1 MFGSPSPLL
10 RLVAALRLNM
20 ELRSDALLRSDLS
33 SCVAVC
39 FTDSMPFKAPPF
51 DVYRS
56 LLRMVSPF
64 PAFRTKWNCPGG
76 EFLSTYLPAIFLLPE
91 WMSTPAQPRA
101 QGLAKARGHFP
112 HAGWLPLLIPEIGSA
127 SCSDRVCKYM

>member
-1 MFGSPSPLL
+1 
-10 RLVAALRLNM
+10 
-20 ELRSDALLRSDLS
+20 
-33 SCVAVC
+33 
-39 FTDSMPFKAPPF
+39 MPFKAPPF

-76 EFLSTYLPAIFLLPE
+76 ELLSTYLHAIFLLPA

-101 QGLAKARGHFP
+101 NGLAPDRGHFP
-112 HAGWLPLLIPEIGSA
+112 NRPEERREGKELVSKCRYRWSTHHKKKNRKNILILPNIKPT
-127 SCSDRVCKYM
+127 Y

>member
-1 MFGSPSPLL
+1 MRSLF
-10 RLVAALRLNM
+10 AAWILDTWFASATF
-20 ELRSDALLRSDLS
+20 LRSYRS
-33 SCVAVC
+33 SCGAFC
-39 FTDSMPFKAPPF
+39 FTESMPFKAPPF

-76 EFLSTYLPAIFLLPE
+76 EFLSTYLPAIFLPPE

-101 QGLAKARGHFP
+101 QGLAQDRGHFP
-112 HAGWLPLLIPEIGSA
+112 HAGWHPLPIDRKSA
-127 SCSDRVCKYM
+127 VQGESGYVRLESGGR

>member
-1 MFGSPSPLL
+1 
-10 RLVAALRLNM
+10 
-20 ELRSDALLRSDLS
+20 
-33 SCVAVC
+33 
-39 FTDSMPFKAPPF
+39 MPFKAPPF

-56 LLRMVSPF
+56 LLRLVSPF

-101 QGLAKARGHFP
+101 HGLAQDRGHFP
-112 HAGWLPLLIPEIGSA
+112 HTGWHPLPLHGHAADATTTFRRNSSEELRVGKACVSAGGSG
-127 SCSDRVCKYM
+127 CEPD

>member
-1 MFGSPSPLL
+1 
-10 RLVAALRLNM
+10 
-20 ELRSDALLRSDLS
+20 
-33 SCVAVC
+33 
-39 FTDSMPFKAPPF
+39 MPFKAPPF

-101 QGLAKARGHFP
+101 QGLAQDRGHFP
-112 HAGWLPLLIPEIGSA
+112 HAGWHPLPMHGRSEEHTSELQSLMRSSYAVFCLKQKTSKSI
-127 SCSDRVCKYM
+127 

>member
-1 MFGSPSPLL
+1 MRSLF
-10 RLVAALRLNM
+10 AAWILDTWFASATF
-20 ELRSDALLRSDLS
+20 LRSYRS
-33 SCVAVC
+33 SCGAFC
-39 FTDSMPFKAPPF
+39 FTESMPFKAPPF

-101 QGLAKARGHFP
+101 QGLAQRSEEHTSELQSLMRISYAVFCLKKKNQT
-112 HAGWLPLLIPEIGSA
+112 INKSKDQ
-127 SCSDRVCKYM
+127 S